1 MIAVIKVNID
11 ILTSDKTDVR
21 MKKAFGRIDVDDG
34 GTLDLDEMKG
44 LVTEKEHQVMEQL
57 FKEYDLDGNG
67 TIDFDEF
74 KDMILRI
81 CKNKNFEKVREVIYD
96 LLEE

>member
-1 MIAVIKVNID
+1 
-11 ILTSDKTDVR
+11 
-21 MKKAFGRIDVDDG
+21 
-34 GTLDLDEMKG
+34 
-44 LVTEKEHQVMEQL
+44 MEQL
-57 FKEYDLDGNG
+57 FFEYDLDGNG

-96 LLEE
+96 LLEEQFAEN